1 MLLLL
6 RRRRKEEV
14 VVVEEH
20 AGGLRGNLAF
30 DAITSEDVWR
40 YMLEFV

>member
-30 DAITSEDVWR
+30 DAITSEDGGR
-40 YMLEFV
+40 YMVEFV